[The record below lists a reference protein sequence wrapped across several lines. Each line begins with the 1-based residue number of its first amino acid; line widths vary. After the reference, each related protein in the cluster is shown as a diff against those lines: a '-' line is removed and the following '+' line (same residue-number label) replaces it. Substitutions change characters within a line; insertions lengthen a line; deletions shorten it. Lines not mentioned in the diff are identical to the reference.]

1 MAHHLDLFIC
11 LPTPAKFCAC
21 WTSTL
26 RDSIFFFF
34 LFFRIMEAVELN
46 HVETGGMMHY
56 PHKDTKEDSLTN
68 WVPTMHASSYL
79 KWPEVGLACDLV
91 INFVAHS

>member
-1 MAHHLDLFIC
+1 
-11 LPTPAKFCAC
+11 
-21 WTSTL
+21 
-26 RDSIFFFF
+26 
-34 LFFRIMEAVELN
+34 MEAVELN

-56 PHKDTKEDSLTN
+56 PHKDTKEDGLTTHTQAN
-68 WVPTMHASSYL
+68 WVHASSYL